1 MIKILKYTIN
11 RDFLVILL
19 RVILNLFILSLLSI
33 LVRVFFQE
41 GDYSFIETLFLLPSR
56 LLNVNYFVYLINNTV
71 IFLVIYFVILMIYLI
86 FENVF
91 LMRTLYS
98 LINKILF
105 CLLVFGIIY
114 HIGMKWS
121 VILENFYTSYFITDL
136 FQVLINLLVVRL
148 LYRNLY
154 KLHKKQVQG
163 LLDYPTLQKAIH
175 IKFLEKKTYK
185 KNRMEERKRIREQLE
200 EKYLEDL
207 KNLNAK
213 R

>member
-11 RDFLVILL
+11 KDFLVILL

-33 LVRVFFQE
+33 IVGIFLENLDFE
-41 GDYSFIETLFLLPSR
+41 ILYLLPFR
-56 LLNVNYFVYLINNTV
+56 VLNVNFVMYLINNTMF
-71 IFLVIYFVILMIYLI
+71 FLVTYFVILLIYLI
-86 FENVF
+86 FENLF
-91 LMRTLYS
+91 LMRTLYFS
-98 LINKILF
+98 INKLLF
-105 CLLVFGIIY
+105 CLLFFGIIY

-121 VILENFYTSYFITDL
+121 VILDFSYQNYSINQL
-136 FQVLINLLVVRL
+136 FQVSINLLVVRL

-175 IKFLEKKTYK
+175 IKFLEKKTHK

-207 KNLNAK
+207 KRLNSK

>member
-1 MIKILKYTIN
+1 MIKILKYIIN
-11 RDFLVILL
+11 KDYLVTLM

-33 LVRVFFQE
+33 LVRVLFQE
-41 GDYSFIETLFLLPSR
+41 VGSLTETLLLLPSR
-56 LLNVNYFVYLINNTV
+56 VLNVNNLVYLINNTV

-98 LINKILF
+98 SINKILF
-105 CLLVFGIIY
+105 CLLIFGIIY
-114 HIGMKWS
+114 HIGMKWA
-121 VILENFYTSYFITDL
+121 VILENFYRYYFIMHL

-185 KNRMEERKRIREQLE
+185 NNRMEERKRIREQLE

-207 KNLNAK
+207 KKLNSK

>member
-1 MIKILKYTIN
+1 M
-11 RDFLVILL
+11 

-33 LVRVFFQE
+33 LVRVLFQE
-41 GDYSFIETLFLLPSR
+41 EGSLTETLLLLPSR
-56 LLNVNYFVYLINNTV
+56 VLNVNNLVYLIKNTV

-98 LINKILF
+98 SINKILF
-105 CLLVFGIIY
+105 CLLIFGIIY
-114 HIGMKWS
+114 HIGVKWA
-121 VILENFYTSYFITDL
+121 VILENFYRYYFIMHL

-185 KNRMEERKRIREQLE
+185 NNRMEERKRIREQLE

-207 KNLNAK
+207 KI
-213 R
+213 